1 MIIMPN
7 MDKTG
12 PRGVGPKTG
21 RGMGS
26 CGAGHGS
33 GLGLGRGYGRMMCGW
48 VWKKYQSMPESERK
62 EILKQEIKD
71 LEDEKKTIE
80 EELSAMENK
89 K

>member
-1 MIIMPN
+1 MPRQN
-7 MDKTG
+7 GTG
-12 PRGVGPKTG
+12 PAGMGAGTG
-21 RGMGS
+21 RGMGP
-26 CGAGHGS
+26 CGASHSS

-48 VWKKYQSMPESERK
+48 FWKKYQSMPESERK

-80 EELSAMENK
+80 EELGAMENK